1 VISIPHYVLTGM
13 KDPAD
18 WTEEV
23 ILERDSKGEPSKVL
37 SAHSSVEMTE
47 EEAQDLRKNL
57 GVKLHE
63 VKDEEADKLSAE
75 PAPLRENQ
83 QRDPF
88 KSASAPA
95 VRK

>member
-1 VISIPHYVLTGM
+1 M
-13 KDPAD
+13 KNPDD
-18 WTEEV
+18 GTEEV

-37 SAHSSVEMTE
+37 SAHSPVEMTE
-47 EEAQDLRKNL
+47 EEAQDMRKNL
-57 GVKLHE
+57 GVRLHE
-63 VKDEEADKLSAE
+63 VKDEEADDMAAA

-83 QRDPF
+83 QTDPF